1 MKLLATLVVVIVT
14 SVFGLPKAFD
24 SASAA
29 VHDKAEQRLQQ
40 IDKVTEGK

>member
-14 SVFGLPKAFD
+14 SVCGLSKAFD

-40 IDKVTEGK
+40 IDKATK